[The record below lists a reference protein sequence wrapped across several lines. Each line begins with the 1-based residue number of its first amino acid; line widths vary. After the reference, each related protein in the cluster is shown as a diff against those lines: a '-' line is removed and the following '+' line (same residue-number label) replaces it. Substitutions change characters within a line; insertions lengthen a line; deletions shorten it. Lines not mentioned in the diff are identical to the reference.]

1 MRKQRRR
8 IKRKVKRKGKKSKV
22 YVVNA
27 EFIWKTTILLIV
39 IEVLWVSVEVVW
51 FFMSMFHYRGM

>member
-39 IEVLWVSVEVVW
+39 IEVVW